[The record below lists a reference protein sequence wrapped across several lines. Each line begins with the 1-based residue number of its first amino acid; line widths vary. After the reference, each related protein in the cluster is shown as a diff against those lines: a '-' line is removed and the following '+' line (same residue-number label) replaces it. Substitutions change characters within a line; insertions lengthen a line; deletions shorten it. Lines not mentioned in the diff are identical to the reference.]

1 MNQDQKFITQYL
13 KTIIELS
20 NETGMSKKET
30 KTILDIS
37 LSNQNPK
44 LINFEK
50 LKTEIKTFITIIIL
64 IMQQHRAQYVVCF
77 YWRSTQI
84 R

>member
-13 KTIIELS
+13 KTIVELS

-44 LINFEK
+44 LINFEE
-50 LKTEIKTFITIIIL
+50 LKTEIKSFITINIFSL
-64 IMQQHRAQYVVCF
+64 ICKL
-77 YWRSTQI
+77 
-84 R
+84 

>member
-1 MNQDQKFITQYL
+1 MNQDQQFITQYL
-13 KTIIELS
+13 KTIVELS

-44 LINFEK
+44 LINFEE
-50 LKTEIKTFITIIIL
+50 LKTEIKTFITINIFSL
-64 IMQQHRAQYVVCF
+64 ICKL
-77 YWRSTQI
+77 
-84 R
+84 

>member
-1 MNQDQKFITQYL
+1 MNQDQKFIVRYL
-13 KTIIELS
+13 KTIVELS

-44 LINFEK
+44 LINFEE
-50 LKTEIKTFITIIIL
+50 LKTEIKTFITINVFSL
-64 IMQQHRAQYVVCF
+64 ICKL
-77 YWRSTQI
+77 
-84 R
+84 

>member
-13 KTIIELS
+13 KTIVELS

-30 KTILDIS
+30 KTIFDIS

-44 LINFEK
+44 LINFEE
-50 LKTEIKTFITIIIL
+50 LKTEIKTFITINIFSL
-64 IMQQHRAQYVVCF
+64 ICKL
-77 YWRSTQI
+77 
-84 R
+84 

>member
-13 KTIIELS
+13 KTIVELS
-20 NETGMSKKET
+20 NETGTSKKET

-44 LINFEK
+44 LINFEE
-50 LKTEIKTFITIIIL
+50 LKTEIKTFITINIFSL
-64 IMQQHRAQYVVCF
+64 ICKL
-77 YWRSTQI
+77 
-84 R
+84 

>member
-13 KTIIELS
+13 KTIVELS

-44 LINFEK
+44 LINFEE
-50 LKTEIKTFITIIIL
+50 LKTEIKTFITINVFSL
-64 IMQQHRAQYVVCF
+64 ICKL
-77 YWRSTQI
+77 
-84 R
+84 

>member
-1 MNQDQKFITQYL
+1 MNQDQKFITHYL
-13 KTIIELS
+13 KTIVELS

-44 LINFEK
+44 LINFEE
-50 LKTEIKTFITIIIL
+50 LKTEIKTFITINIFSL
-64 IMQQHRAQYVVCF
+64 ICKL
-77 YWRSTQI
+77 
-84 R
+84 

>member
-13 KTIIELS
+13 KTIVELS
-20 NETGMSKKET
+20 NETGMSKNET

-44 LINFEK
+44 LINFEE
-50 LKTEIKTFITIIIL
+50 LKTEIKTFITINIFSL
-64 IMQQHRAQYVVCF
+64 ICKL
-77 YWRSTQI
+77 
-84 R
+84 

>member
-13 KTIIELS
+13 KTIVELS
-20 NETGMSKKET
+20 DETGMSKKET

-50 LKTEIKTFITIIIL
+50 LKTETKTFITINIFSL
-64 IMQQHRAQYVVCF
+64 ICKL
-77 YWRSTQI
+77 
-84 R
+84 